1 MNTHFPEISS
11 PNLNNV
17 GDRLTKLL
25 KKDIFLQMTT
35 FIQFSGE
42 LSLQT
47 VSKYI
52 DVHISIPEEI
62 RTTFKNMHDKIVSD
76 RLV

>member
-1 MNTHFPEISS
+1 MRKEKSDAVRVKFIYLYVPS
-11 PNLNNV
+11 
-17 GDRLTKLL
+17 LL
-25 KKDIFLQMTT
+25 FLHM
-35 FIQFSGE
+35 
-42 LSLQT
+42 
-47 VSKYI
+47 SKYI